1 MPANA
6 LSERAVVEI
15 WQNCLASRADLVT
28 EEGVPIRVIYPGR
41 LNDDR
46 GADLLDA
53 VIFTG
58 QGSVRGDIEVHVKS
72 SSWWAHQHHRD
83 PVYNRV
89 ILHVVY
95 WHDTETATNLQ
106 NGHKVPTLE
115 LRKFIE
121 NQINQGENPAYPSG
135 YWSLPC
141 RSTVNRWNTSIMGG
155 ILDTAGEARFL
166 AKAANYRAALTQ
178 TEASQ
183 VLYQGI
189 MEALGYAK
197 NKHQLLKLAHRMPL
211 YRLES
216 VASRKISD
224 SECLAQQ
231 QALLMGTAGLLP
243 SQRSRQYRAVTPYD
257 AWVDK
262 LERAWATSR
271 EMVTM
276 SEDDWHL
283 FKVRPSNYPA
293 RRIVAMSY
301 LLLRYRERGI
311 LKELVNRLCQE
322 TIDMCCRRLE
332 RALQVTADGYWARY
346 LDFGLPGRDGLPA
359 LLGGGRAA
367 DIVVNVLIPFTA
379 AWSQLNSRQELAR
392 KALELYRHYPRLAI
406 NTVERHMRNQLGI
419 NRYLVNSAQRQQGLI
434 HIYKTLCSQG
444 KCDSC
449 PIGGAEY

>member
-6 LSERAVVEI
+6 FSEKAVVEI
-15 WQNCLASRADLVT
+15 WHNRLAGRTDLVT
-28 EEGVPIRVIYPGR
+28 KEGEPIRVIYPGR
-41 LNDDR
+41 PNNDR

-53 VIFTG
+53 VISTS
-58 QGSVRGDIEVHVKS
+58 QGLVRGDIEVHIKS
-72 SSWWAHQHHRD
+72 SSWRAHHHHWD

-89 ILHVVY
+89 VLHVVY
-95 WHDTETATNLQ
+95 WHDTEMSINLQ
-106 NGHKVPTLE
+106 NGEKVPTLE
-115 LRKFIE
+115 LCKFVE
-121 NQINQGENPAYPSG
+121 NQTDQYQNPAFPSI

-141 RSTVNRWNTSIMGG
+141 RNAVNRWNTSIMGS
-155 ILDTAGEARFL
+155 ILDTAGEERFL
-166 AKAANYRAALTQ
+166 TRAADYRAALAQ

-189 MEALGYAK
+189 MGALGYAK
-197 NKHQLLKLAHRMPL
+197 NKYQLLELAHRMPL
-211 YRLES
+211 HRLES
-216 VASRKISD
+216 VAYSKISD

-243 SQRSRQYRAVTPYD
+243 SQRSNQHRAGTPHD
-257 AWVDK
+257 EWVDK
-262 LERAWATSR
+262 LEKVWATSR
-271 EMVTM
+271 EIVTM
-276 SEDDWHL
+276 SEDDWYL

-322 TIDMCCRRLE
+322 TVDSGYSGLE
-332 RALQVTADGYWARY
+332 RALRVTADGYWAKY
-346 LDFGLPGRDGLPA
+346 LDFGLPGREGLPA
-359 LLGGGRAA
+359 LLGSGRAA
-367 DIVVNVLIPFTA
+367 DIVVNVLIPFTV

-392 KALELYRHYPRLAI
+392 KARELYGCYPRLAV
-406 NTVERHMRNQLGI
+406 NTLERHMINQLGI
-419 NRYLVNSAQRQQGLI
+419 SRYLVNSAQRQQGLI

-449 PIGGAEY
+449 PLGRASD